1 MASIKGEEPRVG
13 KYFVCLSGCS
23 FAANRLDSS
32 FITSDA
38 IICEEIGPM
47 ELMSKEFIN
56 SAKNLLKTD
65 KNVIVVVHQK
75 LEHSLVNEF
84 REKSSS

>member
-1 MASIKGEEPRVG
+1 MNSDVI
-13 KYFVCLSGCS
+13 VC
-23 FAANRLDSS
+23 D
-32 FITSDA
+32 
-38 IICEEIGPM
+38 EIGLM
-47 ELMSKEFIN
+47 ELMSKEFIDT
-56 SAKNLLKTD
+56 AKNLLKTD